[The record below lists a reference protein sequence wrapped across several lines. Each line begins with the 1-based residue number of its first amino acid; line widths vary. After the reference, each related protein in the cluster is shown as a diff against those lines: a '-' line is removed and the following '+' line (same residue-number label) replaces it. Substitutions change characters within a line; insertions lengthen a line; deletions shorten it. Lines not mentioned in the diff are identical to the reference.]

1 MYIIVIG
8 CGRTGSKLANYFSS
22 KNHNVVV
29 IDNDESTFQKLEASF
44 NGITILGNGI
54 DEEILLKAGI
64 EKADAV
70 LTMTKNDNTNIMAG
84 QIAKKIYQIKKVIA
98 KINNKSREELYKNL
112 GLEIINTTE
121 INAIQIT
128 NMLFDEKIKFFP
140 LSEEFNI
147 INIKAKKN
155 LNIENFYG
163 MIPSAYQFLF
173 LIREENILY
182 LKDIKE
188 VINDDNLIFLTKE
201 SNLNISFDF
210 KEVF

>member
-98 KINNKSREELYKNL
+98 KINNQSREELYKNL

>member
-1 MYIIVIG
+1 VIG

-22 KNHNVVV
+22 KNHNIVV

-98 KINNKSREELYKNL
+98 KINNQSREELYKTL

-121 INAIQIT
+121 INALQIT
-128 NMLFDEKIKFFP
+128 NMLFDEKIKFFS

-147 INIKAKKN
+147 LNIKAKKN
-155 LNIENFYG
+155 LNIENFYDT
-163 MIPSAYQFLF
+163 IPSAYQFLF
-173 LIREENILY
+173 LIRGGNILY
-182 LKDIKE
+182 LKDIKG
-188 VINDDNLIFLTKE
+188 VINEDNLIFLTKE
-201 SNLNISFDF
+201 RNLNVSFDF
-210 KEVF
+210 KGVF